1 MIVVN
6 EIDTDVVIVIVVIV
20 EIIAITIDMMIA
32 VLGAVKDIGREI
44 GVKVLIGVIGGTVLT
59 QDTTIVR
66 IQEAK
71 ILKEISQRQWN
82 QKKWR

>member
-32 VLGAVKDIGREI
+32 VLGAVKDIEREI
-44 GVKVLIGVIGGTVLT
+44 GVKVLIGVIGGTVLI

-71 ILKEISQRQWN
+71 ILKEISQRQRN

>member
-20 EIIAITIDMMIA
+20 EIIAITIDMMIT

-44 GVKVLIGVIGGTVLT
+44 GVKVLIGVIGGTVLI

-71 ILKEISQRQWN
+71 ILKEISQRQRN